1 MPMSPAPSTRP
12 MRRATASPVTSSP
25 ISSGASMSELSHKEW
40 VGKASTIRFCD
51 KAFID
56 GKPVPARSG
65 RTFASINP
73 ATGETLAEVASCGEE
88 DIDLAV
94 AAARRSFEAGV
105 WSRTSPQHRKE
116 VLLRLAQLLRENLQE
131 LALLESLDM
140 GKLVKDAATID
151 VPGSAAIF
159 QWYAE
164 AIDKVYDEVAPTGQG
179 DLALVRREP
188 LGIVGAVVP

>member
-1 MPMSPAPSTRP
+1 
-12 MRRATASPVTSSP
+12 
-25 ISSGASMSELSHKEW
+25 MSELSHKDW
-40 VGKASTIRFCD
+40 ISKASAIRFRD

-56 GKPVPARSG
+56 GKTVAARSG

-94 AAARRSFEAGV
+94 AAARRSFEAGI
-105 WSRTSPQHRKE
+105 WSRASPAHRKE
-116 VLLRLAQLLRENLQE
+116 VLLRLARLLRENLQE

-140 GKLVKDAATID
+140 GKLVTDAATVD

-159 QWYAE
+159 QWYGE
-164 AIDKVYDEVAPTGQG
+164 AIDKIYDEVAPTGG
-179 DLALVRREP
+179 SDLVLVRREP
-188 LGIVGAVVP
+188 LGVIGARPRWQRAIPWC